1 MTRHFYVFTEL
12 SLVVCAGAGDSAGH
26 DLSALGNEIFQKF
39 RILVVNIDI

>member
-1 MTRHFYVFTEL
+1 MPRHFYVFAEL
-12 SLVVCAGAGDSAGH
+12 SLVVRTGAGDSARH